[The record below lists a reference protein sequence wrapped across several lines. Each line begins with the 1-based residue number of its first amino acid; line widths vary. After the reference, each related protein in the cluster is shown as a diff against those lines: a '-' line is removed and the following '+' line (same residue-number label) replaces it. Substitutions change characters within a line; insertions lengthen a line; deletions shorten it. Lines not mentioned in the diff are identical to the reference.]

1 MQIEILHTDIALKTM
16 LIKIESSLED
26 FKANT
31 PHRKDIIESMSDT
44 LKDLRDIKT
53 MYEFLKNYYESND
66 VIMFHHTKEIE
77 KLRNKNRQLQGEI
90 QAITKNLEI

>member
-1 MQIEILHTDIALKTM
+1 MEIEILHTDIAIKTM

-53 MYEFLKNYYESND
+53 MYEFLKNHYQSND
-66 VIMFHHTKEIE
+66 VILFHHTKEIE
-77 KLRNKNRQLQGEI
+77 KLRNDNRKLRGEL